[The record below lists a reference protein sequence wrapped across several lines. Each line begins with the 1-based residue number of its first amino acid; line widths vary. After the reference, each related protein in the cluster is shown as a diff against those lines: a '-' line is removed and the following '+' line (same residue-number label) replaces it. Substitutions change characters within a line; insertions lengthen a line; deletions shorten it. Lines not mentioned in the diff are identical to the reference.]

1 MQLSLQKHYIQFTL
15 KYVLLKYVISVIG
28 TLFKSK
34 RSFTHGNLRST
45 LAPNVCILFRAVTIH
60 QTHDSVRITIFDPR
74 FGSYHDFFVGGGRK
88 KKRDF

>member
-45 LAPNVCILFRAVTIH
+45 LAPNVCILLL
-60 QTHDSVRITIFDPR
+60 
-74 FGSYHDFFVGGGRK
+74 SYWTNNLHARWK
-88 KKRDF
+88 